1 MTSSSVCS
9 LGGTAEDVV
18 SDLLFEVFTDLSSVP
33 SVLVVCLYKL
43 GNVSVN

>member
-1 MTSSSVCS
+1 MSSSLVCS

-18 SDLLFEVFTDLSSVP
+18 SDLLSKVVRDVSSVP

-43 GNVSVN
+43 GNFSVN